1 MHERSVCG
9 RPWFP
14 IFLRWQKHHNGLVVD
29 LTPNKLVCS
38 SANRVHA
45 TRVRGTTVFV
55 ALTLLSALVLL
66 HVPGTAAAQTVTKTY
81 RIGYLSERS
90 LPDPMLAAF
99 QQGLRDLGYTEG
111 QNIVIE
117 SRYAHGVTDRLPE
130 LAGEL
135 VRLKVDALVVGGTV
149 AARSVMAATKTVPIV
164 FTLVGDPVGAGLVAS
179 LARPGGN
186 ATGLSN
192 VIIELTGKQ
201 LELLKA
207 AVPKISRV
215 AVLHNPRN
223 SGPALKEARDAARS
237 LGLELQVLEV
247 RQPGEIAGAFSAMQI
262 RRPDAVLALSDPAFG
277 SELVQL
283 SRLATT
289 NRLPAMYSRIEFVEA
304 GGLLSY
310 GPNFNNN
317 FRRAAGYVDRILKG
331 AKPGDLPVEQPT
343 RFELAINMKTAKAL
357 GLTISQSMLQ
367 RADQVI
373 E

>member
-1 MHERSVCG
+1 MHQRSAC
-9 RPWFP
+9 RRLWFP
-14 IFLRWQKHHNGLVVD
+14 FLNWQRHLNGIVIA
-29 LTPNKLVCS
+29 LTPNELDCW
-38 SANRVHA
+38 SANRAHA
-45 TRVRGTTVFV
+45 ACVRGTNAFV

-66 HVPGTAAAQTVTKTY
+66 HVTDTADAQTATKAY
-81 RIGYLSERS
+81 RIGYLGERS
-90 LPDPMLAAF
+90 SPDPLLAAF

-117 SRYAHGVTDRLPE
+117 SRYADGITVRLPE
-130 LAGEL
+130 LAAEL
-135 VRLKVDALVVGGTV
+135 VRLKVDVLVVGGTV
-149 AARSVMAATKTVPIV
+149 AARSAMAATKTVPIV

-192 VIIELTGKQ
+192 VVTELSGKQ

-215 AVLHNPRN
+215 VVLHNPRN
-223 SGPALKEARDAARS
+223 SGPALKRTRDAAQS
-237 LGLELQVLEV
+237 LGLELQLLEV
-247 RQPGEIAGAFSAMQI
+247 RQPSELASAFSAMQA

-277 SELVQL
+277 IELVQL
-283 SRLATT
+283 SRLAIT
-289 NRLPAMYSRIEFVEA
+289 NRLPAMYSRTEFVEA

-343 RFELAINMKTAKAL
+343 KFELAINMKTAKAL